1 MPFRSTSLSSP
12 SELQVDAARLAR
24 AVLGFCLLAE
34 FAFVVLDYHIN
45 YGKWTETGALR
56 RMFNIAREDSLASW
70 FAVTQTLLIALTLWL
85 VYAILRR
92 SDYPRWRVTGWLVLA
107 VFFTY
112 MAVDDGAQI
121 HERLGTAFKTASVAA
136 GNSLGFFPS
145 YTWQLL
151 FLPLFAA
158 LGFFTLVFSWLEL
171 REGSLRTLLAAAL
184 CLLAVAVGLDFVEGL
199 DDDHPWNAFTW
210 LVEHY
215 DIDPWTRA
223 RFGSSDF
230 NTLRHFSKSI
240 EEAVEMAANSFL
252 WFLFLRHLP
261 SVTGGVSLRFRRER
275 ASEK

>member
-1 MPFRSTSLSSP
+1 MTSRAGSHSSP
-12 SELQVDAARLAR
+12 IELQVDATRLAR
-24 AVLGFCLLAE
+24 RVLGLCLLAE

-70 FAVTQTLLIALTLWL
+70 FAVTQAFLIALTLWF

-230 NTLRHFSKSI
+230 NTVRHFSKSI
-240 EEAVEMAANSFL
+240 EEAMEMAANSFL
-252 WFLFLRHLP
+252 WFVFLRHLP
-261 SVTGGVSLRFRRER
+261 SITGGVNLRFRREI